1 MNSAATIRTGI
12 SPPYLITA
20 VFLIILVSLT
30 GCERVV
36 TGSEKAAVLAFSE
49 ATTDNLLAGLTA
61 NDYTQ
66 FSRDFDDELQA
77 KFPPADFT
85 TLTQDV
91 DITLGSYLSRS
102 VTQVTKADE
111 FYVVA
116 YQARFEQAEAVTI
129 TVAFHDTIHSIATW
143 SIDSAEMSWSAFQN
157 R

>member
-1 MNSAATIRTGI
+1 MKKVPR
-12 SPPYLITA
+12 YLITA
-20 VFLIILVSLT
+20 VFLVILVSLT
-30 GCERVV
+30 GCERAV
-36 TGSEKAAVLAFSE
+36 TGTEKATVLAFSE
-49 ATTDNLLAGLTA
+49 ATTDNLLAGLAA

-66 FSRDFDDELQA
+66 FSRDVDNELQA
-77 KFPPADFT
+77 KLPLTDFT